1 MFVNRRDVQIQWG
14 DCDPANIVYYP
25 RYFAMFDDST
35 SVLFEAAGF
44 SKQDLVH
51 KYGLVGIPMVD
62 TRSKFYIPS
71 THGDWITIETKIES
85 IKRSSFEV
93 KHNVY
98 KGDALA
104 IEAFE
109 TRVLVGRDAA
119 LGIPERNA
127 LEFVPKE
134 IGGVPLKVIVLD
146 DGGDPTTA
154 TTNARRFVTESKA
167 DIIMGSALTPPTIA
181 VSNVANEAGIPHFG
195 LAPFPIT
202 PERMKWSVAMPQ
214 PIPIVGKVLY
224 DHMKAHKVKTVGY
237 IGYSDSYG
245 DLWFND
251 LKAQGVPMGMTIVD
265 EERFARP
272 DTSVTGQVLKL
283 VAANPDAILVGA
295 SGTAAALPQT
305 ELRER
310 GYQGL
315 IYQTHGAASMD
326 FIRIAGKAA
335 EGVLMASG
343 PVMDPEDQ
351 PDGALTKKPGLALNA
366 AYEAKYGPNSRS
378 QFAGHS
384 YDAFE
389 LLKRIIP
396 VALKTAKPGTP
407 EFREAIR
414 QALLSEKDLA
424 ASQGVYNFTE
434 KDRYGVDDRARI
446 LLTVK
451 DGKYMMV
458 KEP

>member
-1 MFVNRRDVQIQWG
+1 MAAVAAMALPGLIA
-14 DCDPANIVYYP
+14 PAQAQSNEIVIGI
-25 RYFAMFDDST
+25 
-35 SVLFEAAGF
+35 SVTTTGPA
-44 SKQDLVH
+44 
-51 KYGLVGIPMVD
+51 
-62 TRSKFYIPS
+62 
-71 THGDWITIETKIES
+71 
-85 IKRSSFEV
+85 
-93 KHNVY
+93 
-98 KGDALA
+98 
-104 IEAFE
+104 
-109 TRVLVGRDAA
+109 AA

-146 DGGDPTTA
+146 DGGDPTAA
-154 TTNARRFVTESKA
+154 TNNARRFVTESKA
-167 DIIMGSALTPPTIA
+167 DVIMGSSTTPPSIA
-181 VSNVANEAGIPHFG
+181 MSTVANEAAVPHFG

-202 PERMKWSVAMPQ
+202 PERAKWSVSLPQ

-224 DHMKAHKVKTVGY
+224 DHMKAHNVKTVGY

-251 LKAQGVPMGMTIVD
+251 LKKQGGELGLKIVD

-283 VAANPDAILVGA
+283 IAANPDAILVGA

-305 ELRER
+305 ELRNR
-310 GYQGL
+310 GYKGL

-351 PDGALTKKPGLALNA
+351 PDSALTKKPGLELNK

-384 YDAFE
+384 FDAFKVLE
-389 LLKRIIP
+389 RIVP
-396 VALKTAKPGTP
+396 VALKSAKPGTP
-407 EFREAIR
+407 EFRDALR
-414 QALLSEKDLA
+414 KALLTERDIA

-434 KDRYGVDDRARI
+434 KDRFGLDDRSRI
-446 LLTVK
+446 ILTVK
-451 DGKYMMV
+451 DGKYV
-458 KEP
+458 LAK

>member
-1 MFVNRRDVQIQWG
+1 MKKVFLSAVALAAALALPGSGASAQ
-14 DCDPANIVYYP
+14 
-25 RYFAMFDDST
+25 T
-35 SVLFEAAGF
+35 S
-44 SKQDLVH
+44 D
-51 KYGLVGIPMVD
+51 
-62 TRSKFYIPS
+62 
-71 THGDWITIETKIES
+71 ITIGITITTT
-85 IKRSSFEV
+85 
-93 KHNVY
+93 
-98 KGDALA
+98 GPA
-104 IEAFE
+104 
-109 TRVLVGRDAA
+109 AA

-134 IGGVPLKVIVLD
+134 IAGIPLKVIVLD

-167 DIIMGSALTPPTIA
+167 DIIMGSSTTPPSVA

-202 PERMKWSVAMPQ
+202 PERAKWSVSMPQ
-214 PIPIVGKVLY
+214 PIPIVGKAVY
-224 DHMKAHKVKTVGY
+224 EHMKKHNVKTVGY

-251 LKAQGVPMGMTIVD
+251 FKNQAVPMGMTMVD
-265 EERFARP
+265 EERYARP

-295 SGTAAALPQT
+295 SGTAAGLPQT
-305 ELRER
+305 ELRDR
-310 GYQGL
+310 GYKGL

-335 EGVLMASG
+335 EGVIMASG
-343 PVMDPEDQ
+343 PVMSPETQADS
-351 PDGALTKKPGLALNA
+351 ALTKKPGLALDT
-366 AYEAKYGPNSRS
+366 AYEAKYGLNSRS

-389 LLKRIIP
+389 VLKRVVP
-396 VALKTAKPGTP
+396 AALKTAKPGTP

-414 QALLSEKDLA
+414 QAFIAEHEIA
-424 ASQGVYNFTE
+424 ATQGVYNWTE
-434 KDRYGVDDRARI
+434 KDRSGLDDRSRI

-451 DGKYMMV
+451 DGKYV
-458 KEP
+458 PAE

>member
-1 MFVNRRDVQIQWG
+1 MKKTFLSAASIVLALALPG
-14 DCDPANIVYYP
+14 SPAN
-25 RYFAMFDDST
+25 AQT
-35 SVLFEAAGF
+35 NE
-44 SKQDLVH
+44 
-51 KYGLVGIPMVD
+51 
-62 TRSKFYIPS
+62 
-71 THGDWITIETKIES
+71 ITIGITLTTT
-85 IKRSSFEV
+85 
-93 KHNVY
+93 
-98 KGDALA
+98 GP
-104 IEAFE
+104 
-109 TRVLVGRDAA
+109 GAA

-127 LEFVPKE
+127 LEFVAKE

-167 DIIMGSALTPPTIA
+167 DIIMGSSITPPTIA
-181 VSNVANEAGIPHFG
+181 VSNVANEAGIPHIG
-195 LAPFPIT
+195 LSPFPIT
-202 PERMKWSVAMPQ
+202 PERMKWSVSMPQ
-214 PIPIVGKVLY
+214 PIPIMGKVLY
-224 DHMKAHKVKTVGY
+224 QHMKAHNVKTVGY

-251 LKAQGVPMGMTIVD
+251 FKSQGVAMGMTLVD

-283 VAANPDAILVGA
+283 VAANPDAVLIGA
-295 SGTAAALPQT
+295 SGTAAGLPQT
-305 ELRER
+305 ELRAR
-310 GYQGL
+310 GYTGL

-351 PDGALTKKPGLALNA
+351 PDSALTKKPGLVLDK

-384 YDAFE
+384 FDAFLVLE
-389 LLKRIIP
+389 RIIP

-414 QALLSEKDLA
+414 QALLTERDIA
-424 ASQGVYNFTE
+424 ASQGVYNFTD
-434 KDRYGVDDRARI
+434 KDRYGLDDRSRI

-451 DGKYMMV
+451 DGKYV
-458 KEP
+458 LAQ

>member
-1 MFVNRRDVQIQWG
+1 MRKVFLSAAAIAAALALPGTPVSAQ
-14 DCDPANIVYYP
+14 
-25 RYFAMFDDST
+25 T
-35 SVLFEAAGF
+35 SE
-44 SKQDLVH
+44 
-51 KYGLVGIPMVD
+51 
-62 TRSKFYIPS
+62 
-71 THGDWITIETKIES
+71 ITIGITITTT
-85 IKRSSFEV
+85 
-93 KHNVY
+93 
-98 KGDALA
+98 GPA
-104 IEAFE
+104 
-109 TRVLVGRDAA
+109 AA

-134 IGGVPLKVIVLD
+134 IAGVPLKVIVLD
-146 DGGDPTTA
+146 DGGDPTNA

-167 DIIMGSALTPPTIA
+167 DIIMGSSTTPTIA

-202 PERMKWSVAMPQ
+202 PERAKWSIAMPQ
-214 PIPIVGKVLY
+214 PIPIVGKAIY
-224 DHMKAHKVKTVGY
+224 DHMKAHNIKTVGY

-251 LKAQGVPMGMTIVD
+251 FKAQGVPMGMTVAD

-310 GYQGL
+310 GYKGL

-335 EGVLMASG
+335 EGVIMVSG

-351 PDGALTKKPGLALNA
+351 PVEAQTKKPGLALVQ

-384 YDAFE
+384 YDAFLVLE
-389 LLKRIIP
+389 RIIP

-414 QALLSEKDLA
+414 QALLTEREIA

-434 KDRYGVDDRARI
+434 KDRYGLDDRSRI

-451 DGKYMMV
+451 DGKYV
-458 KEP
+458 LAK

>member
-1 MFVNRRDVQIQWG
+1 MKRVYLSAAAIAVAVAL
-14 DCDPANIVYYP
+14 PALP
-25 RYFAMFDDST
+25 AMAQT
-35 SVLFEAAGF
+35 SE
-44 SKQDLVH
+44 
-51 KYGLVGIPMVD
+51 
-62 TRSKFYIPS
+62 
-71 THGDWITIETKIES
+71 ITIGIS
-85 IKRSSFEV
+85 ISTT
-93 KHNVY
+93 
-98 KGDALA
+98 GPA
-104 IEAFE
+104 
-109 TRVLVGRDAA
+109 AA

-146 DGGDPTTA
+146 DGGDPTSA

-167 DIIMGSALTPPTIA
+167 DVIMGSSITPSTIA
-181 VSNVANEAGIPHFG
+181 VSNVANEAGIPHIG

-202 PERMKWSVAMPQ
+202 PERAKWSVDMPQ
-214 PIPIVGKVLY
+214 PIPIMGKVLY
-224 DHMKAHKVKTVGY
+224 QHMKAHNIKTVGY

-251 LKAQGVPMGMTIVD
+251 LKKQGGAMGLQIVD

-272 DTSVTGQVLKL
+272 DTSVAGQVLKL

-295 SGTAAALPQT
+295 SGTAAGLPQT
-305 ELRER
+305 ELRDR
-310 GYQGL
+310 GYKGL

-326 FIRIAGKAA
+326 FIRIAGPAA
-335 EGVLMASG
+335 EGVIMASG

-351 PDGALTKKPGLALNA
+351 PDSALTKKPGLALDT

-384 YDAFE
+384 YDAFQV
-389 LLKRIIP
+389 LARVIP

-414 QALLSEKDLA
+414 KAFLSEHEIA
-424 ASQGVYNFTE
+424 ASQGVYNFTD
-434 KDRYGVDDRARI
+434 KDRYGLDDRSRI

-451 DGKYMMV
+451 NGKYV
-458 KEP
+458 PAK

>member
-1 MFVNRRDVQIQWG
+1 MKRAFLSAAALAAALALPG
-14 DCDPANIVYYP
+14 SPASAQTNEIVI
-25 RYFAMFDDST
+25 
-35 SVLFEAAGF
+35 G
-44 SKQDLVH
+44 
-51 KYGLVGIPMVD
+51 
-62 TRSKFYIPS
+62 
-71 THGDWITIETKIES
+71 ITITTT
-85 IKRSSFEV
+85 
-93 KHNVY
+93 
-98 KGDALA
+98 GP
-104 IEAFE
+104 
-109 TRVLVGRDAA
+109 GAA

-134 IGGVPLKVIVLD
+134 IGGVPLKVTVLD

-167 DIIMGSALTPPTIA
+167 DLIMGSSITPPTIA
-181 VSNVANEAGIPHFG
+181 VSNVANEAGIPHIA

-202 PERMKWSVAMPQ
+202 PERAKWSVDMPQ
-214 PIPIVGKVLY
+214 PVPIMGKVLY
-224 DHMKAHKVKTVGY
+224 EHMKAHNIKTVGY

-251 LKAQGVPMGMTIVD
+251 FKNQAVPMGMTVAD

-283 VAANPDAILVGA
+283 IAANPDAILIGA

-305 ELRER
+305 ELRDR
-310 GYQGL
+310 GYKGL

-335 EGVLMASG
+335 EGVIMASG
-343 PVMDPEDQ
+343 PVMSPETQ
-351 PDGALTKKPGLALNA
+351 PDSALTKKPGLALDT

-389 LLKRIIP
+389 VLKRVIP
-396 VALKTAKPGTP
+396 TALKTAKPGTP

-414 QALLSEKDLA
+414 QAFLSEHEIA

-434 KDRYGVDDRARI
+434 KDRYGLDDRSRI
-446 LLTVK
+446 ILTVK
-451 DGKYMMV
+451 DGKYV
-458 KEP
+458 PAQ

>member
-1 MFVNRRDVQIQWG
+1 MKKPYLSAAAIAACLALPG
-14 DCDPANIVYYP
+14 LPAMAQSNEIVI
-25 RYFAMFDDST
+25 
-35 SVLFEAAGF
+35 
-44 SKQDLVH
+44 
-51 KYGLVGIPMVD
+51 GITVTTTGP
-62 TRSKFYIPS
+62 
-71 THGDWITIETKIES
+71 
-85 IKRSSFEV
+85 
-93 KHNVY
+93 
-98 KGDALA
+98 A
-104 IEAFE
+104 
-109 TRVLVGRDAA
+109 AA

-224 DHMKAHKVKTVGY
+224 DHMKSKGVKTVGY

-251 LKAQGVPMGMTIVD
+251 LKAQAVPMGITIAD

-351 PDGALTKKPGLALNA
+351 PDSALTKKPGLALNK
-366 AYEAKYGPNSRS
+366 AYEAKYGPSSRS

-384 YDAFE
+384 YDAFLVLE
-389 LLKRIIP
+389 RIIP
-396 VALKTAKPGTP
+396 VALKKAKPGTP
-407 EFREAIR
+407 EFREALR
-414 QALLSEKDLA
+414 QALVSERDIA

-434 KDRYGVDDRARI
+434 KDRYGLDDRSRI

-451 DGKYMMV
+451 DGKYV
-458 KEP
+458 LAKSTGANSARTGPSTGPVRFPTVRLSNRS

>member
-1 MFVNRRDVQIQWG
+1 MRK
-14 DCDPANIVYYP
+14 AYL
-25 RYFAMFDDST
+25 A
-35 SVLFEAAGF
+35 AAGVIAMLAAAPALAQT
-44 SKQDLVH
+44 SE
-51 KYGLVGIPMVD
+51 
-62 TRSKFYIPS
+62 
-71 THGDWITIETKIES
+71 ITIGITTTTT
-85 IKRSSFEV
+85 
-93 KHNVY
+93 
-98 KGDALA
+98 GP
-104 IEAFE
+104 
-109 TRVLVGRDAA
+109 GAA

-195 LAPFPIT
+195 LAPFPVT
-202 PERMKWSVAMPQ
+202 PERMKWSVVMPQ
-214 PIPIVGKVLY
+214 PVPIMGKVLY
-224 DHMKAHKVKTVGY
+224 EHMKAHNIKTVGY

-251 LKAQGVPMGMTIVD
+251 LKNQAVPMGITIAD

-310 GYQGL
+310 GYTGL

-326 FIRIAGKAA
+326 FVRIAGKAA
-335 EGVLMASG
+335 EGVIMASG
-343 PVMDPEDQ
+343 PVMSPETQD
-351 PDGALTKKPGLALNA
+351 DSALTKKPGLELNK

-384 YDAFE
+384 FDAFE
-389 LLKRIIP
+389 ILKRVIP

-414 QALLSEKDLA
+414 QALMTEKDMA

-434 KDRYGVDDRARI
+434 KDRSGLDDRSRI
-446 LLTVK
+446 ILTVK
-451 DGKYMMV
+451 DGKYV
-458 KEP
+458 PAK

>member
-1 MFVNRRDVQIQWG
+1 MRK
-14 DCDPANIVYYP
+14 AYL
-25 RYFAMFDDST
+25 A
-35 SVLFEAAGF
+35 AAGVIAMLA
-44 SKQDLVH
+44 SAPALAQ
-51 KYGLVGIPMVD
+51 
-62 TRSKFYIPS
+62 TSE
-71 THGDWITIETKIES
+71 ITIGITTTTT
-85 IKRSSFEV
+85 
-93 KHNVY
+93 
-98 KGDALA
+98 GP
-104 IEAFE
+104 
-109 TRVLVGRDAA
+109 GAA

-195 LAPFPIT
+195 LAPFPVT
-202 PERMKWSVAMPQ
+202 PERTKWSVVMPQ
-214 PIPIVGKVLY
+214 PVPIMGKVLY
-224 DHMKAHKVKTVGY
+224 EHMKAHNIKTVGY

-251 LKAQGVPMGMTIVD
+251 LKNQAVPMGITIAD

-335 EGVLMASG
+335 EGVIMASG
-343 PVMDPEDQ
+343 PVMSPETQD
-351 PDGALTKKPGLALNA
+351 DSALTKKPGMELNK
-366 AYEAKYGPNSRS
+366 AYEGKYGPNSRS

-384 YDAFE
+384 FDAFE
-389 LLKRIIP
+389 ILKRVIP
-396 VALKTAKPGTP
+396 VALKIAKPGTQ

-414 QALLSEKDLA
+414 QALLTEKDLA

-434 KDRYGVDDRARI
+434 KDRSGLDDRARI
-446 LLTVK
+446 ILTVK
-451 DGKYMMV
+451 DGKYV
-458 KEP
+458 PAK

>member
-1 MFVNRRDVQIQWG
+1 MKKAFLSAAAIAAALALPG
-14 DCDPANIVYYP
+14 SPALAQTN
-25 RYFAMFDDST
+25 
-35 SVLFEAAGF
+35 E
-44 SKQDLVH
+44 
-51 KYGLVGIPMVD
+51 
-62 TRSKFYIPS
+62 
-71 THGDWITIETKIES
+71 ITIGISVTTT
-85 IKRSSFEV
+85 
-93 KHNVY
+93 
-98 KGDALA
+98 GPA
-104 IEAFE
+104 
-109 TRVLVGRDAA
+109 AA

-127 LEFVPKE
+127 LDFVPKE

-146 DGGDPTTA
+146 DGGDPTAA

-167 DIIMGSALTPPTIA
+167 DIIMGSSITPTSIA
-181 VSNVANEAGIPHFG
+181 VANVAAEAGIPHLG

-202 PERMKWSVAMPQ
+202 PERAKWSVSMPQ
-214 PIPIVGKVLY
+214 PIPIVGKVMY
-224 DHMKAHKVKTVGY
+224 DHMKAHGVKTVGY

-245 DLWFND
+245 DLWVND
-251 LKAQGVPMGMTIVD
+251 FKNQGVPMGMTMVD

-310 GYQGL
+310 GYKGL

-351 PDGALTKKPGLALNA
+351 PDSALTKKPGLALNK
-366 AYEAKYGPNSRS
+366 AYEAKYGPSSRS

-384 YDAFE
+384 YDAFLVLE
-389 LLKRIIP
+389 RVIP

-414 QALLSEKDLA
+414 QALLKERDIA

-434 KDRYGVDDRARI
+434 KDRYGVDERARI

-451 DGKYMMV
+451 DGKYTLA
-458 KEP
+458 K

>member
-1 MFVNRRDVQIQWG
+1 MKRFYLTAAIAAATLAL
-14 DCDPANIVYYP
+14 PALPVLAQTSEIVIGI
-25 RYFAMFDDST
+25 
-35 SVLFEAAGF
+35 SVTTTGPA
-44 SKQDLVH
+44 
-51 KYGLVGIPMVD
+51 
-62 TRSKFYIPS
+62 
-71 THGDWITIETKIES
+71 
-85 IKRSSFEV
+85 
-93 KHNVY
+93 
-98 KGDALA
+98 
-104 IEAFE
+104 
-109 TRVLVGRDAA
+109 AA

-134 IGGVPLKVIVLD
+134 IGGVPLKIITLD
-146 DGGDPTTA
+146 DGGDPTAA

-167 DIIMGSALTPPTIA
+167 DIIMGSSTTPPTVA
-181 VSNVANEAGIPHFG
+181 VSTVANEAGIPHFG

-202 PERMKWSVAMPQ
+202 PERAKWSVGMPQ
-214 PIPIVGKVLY
+214 PVPIMGKVLY
-224 DHMKAHKVKTVGY
+224 EHMKANNVKTVGY

-251 LKAQGVPMGMTIVD
+251 FKNQAVPMGMSVAT

-272 DTSVTGQVLKL
+272 DTSVAGQVLKI
-283 VAANPDAILVGA
+283 VAANPDAVLIGA

-305 ELRER
+305 TLRER
-310 GYQGL
+310 GYKGL

-335 EGVLMASG
+335 EGVIMASG
-343 PVMDPEDQ
+343 PVMSPETQADS
-351 PDGALTKKPGLALNA
+351 ALTKKPGLALNT

-389 LLKRIIP
+389 VLKRVIP
-396 VALKTAKPGTP
+396 TALKTAKPGTP

-414 QALLSEKDLA
+414 QALLTEREIA
-424 ASQGVYNFTE
+424 ATQGVYNFTE
-434 KDRYGVDDRARI
+434 KDRYGLDERSRI

-451 DGKYMMV
+451 DGKYV
-458 KEP
+458 LAK

>member
-1 MFVNRRDVQIQWG
+1 MKRAFLSAAALG
-14 DCDPANIVYYP
+14 LTLALPASL
-25 RYFAMFDDST
+25 ASAET
-35 SVLFEAAGF
+35 SE
-44 SKQDLVH
+44 
-51 KYGLVGIPMVD
+51 
-62 TRSKFYIPS
+62 
-71 THGDWITIETKIES
+71 ITIGITIS
-85 IKRSSFEV
+85 TT
-93 KHNVY
+93 
-98 KGDALA
+98 GPA
-104 IEAFE
+104 
-109 TRVLVGRDAA
+109 AA

-146 DGGDPTTA
+146 DGGDPTNA

-167 DIIMGSALTPPTIA
+167 DIIMGSSTTPPSVA

-202 PERMKWSVAMPQ
+202 PERAKWSVDMPQ
-214 PIPIVGKVLY
+214 PVPIMGKVLY
-224 DHMKAHKVKTVGY
+224 GHMKAHNIKTVGY

-251 LKAQGVPMGMTIVD
+251 FKTQGAPMGMTLVD

-295 SGTAAALPQT
+295 SGTAAGLPQS
-305 ELRER
+305 ELRDR
-310 GYQGL
+310 GYKGL

-326 FIRIAGKAA
+326 FIRIAGKSA
-335 EGVLMASG
+335 EGVIMASG
-343 PVMDPEDQ
+343 PVMSPETK
-351 PDGALTKKPGLALNA
+351 PDSALTKKPGLALVT
-366 AYEAKYGPNSRS
+366 AYEAKFGANSRS

-389 LLKRIIP
+389 VLKRVIP

-407 EFREAIR
+407 EFRDAIR
-414 QALLSEKDLA
+414 QAFLTEREIP

-434 KDRYGVDDRARI
+434 KDRYGLDDRSRI
-446 LLTVK
+446 ILTVK
-451 DGKYMMV
+451 DGKYV
-458 KEP
+458 PAQ

>member
-1 MFVNRRDVQIQWG
+1 MKKSLLSAAAIAAALALPG
-14 DCDPANIVYYP
+14 TPASAQTN
-25 RYFAMFDDST
+25 
-35 SVLFEAAGF
+35 E
-44 SKQDLVH
+44 
-51 KYGLVGIPMVD
+51 
-62 TRSKFYIPS
+62 
-71 THGDWITIETKIES
+71 ITIGITTTTT
-85 IKRSSFEV
+85 
-93 KHNVY
+93 
-98 KGDALA
+98 GP
-104 IEAFE
+104 
-109 TRVLVGRDAA
+109 GAA
-119 LGIPERNA
+119 LGIPERNS
-127 LEFVPKE
+127 LEFVTKE
-134 IGGVPLKVIVLD
+134 IAGHPLKVIVLD

-167 DIIMGSALTPPTIA
+167 DVIMGSALTPPTIA

-195 LAPFPIT
+195 LAPFPIS
-202 PERMKWSVAMPQ
+202 PERAKWSVAMPQ
-214 PIPIVGKVLY
+214 PIPIVGKAVY
-224 DHMKAHKVKTVGY
+224 EHMKAHNVKTVGY

-251 LKAQGVPMGMTIVD
+251 FKAQGVPMGMTIAD

-310 GYQGL
+310 GYKGL

-335 EGVLMASG
+335 EGVIMVSG

-351 PDGALTKKPGLALNA
+351 PDEAQTKKPGLALNK

-384 YDAFE
+384 YDAFLVLE
-389 LLKRIIP
+389 RVIP

-414 QALLSEKDLA
+414 QALLTEREIA

-434 KDRYGVDDRARI
+434 KDRYGLDDRSRI

-451 DGKYMMV
+451 DGKYV
-458 KEP
+458 LAK